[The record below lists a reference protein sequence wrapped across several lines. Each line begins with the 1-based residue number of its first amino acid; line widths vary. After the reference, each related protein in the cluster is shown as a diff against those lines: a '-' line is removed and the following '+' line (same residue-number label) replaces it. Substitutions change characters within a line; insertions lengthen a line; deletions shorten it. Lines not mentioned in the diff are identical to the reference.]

1 MELKFYKAKQDPEI
15 IKAIECDETGKKVK
29 VFAVIVNARH
39 AVEINLVFVSGGMPS
54 TDKWLAIPNDAPDQ
68 IVELPSKEAC
78 KEFVKSIYDL
88 YEEI

>member
-1 MELKFYKAKQDPEI
+1 MELKFYKAKQDKEI
-15 IKAIECDETGKKVK
+15 IKAIECGENGNKIK

-39 AVEINLVFVSGGMPS
+39 AYDINLVYVSGGIPS
-54 TDKWLAIPNDAPDQ
+54 PDKWLVIFNKDPEQ

-78 KEFVKSIYDL
+78 KDFIKSVYDL